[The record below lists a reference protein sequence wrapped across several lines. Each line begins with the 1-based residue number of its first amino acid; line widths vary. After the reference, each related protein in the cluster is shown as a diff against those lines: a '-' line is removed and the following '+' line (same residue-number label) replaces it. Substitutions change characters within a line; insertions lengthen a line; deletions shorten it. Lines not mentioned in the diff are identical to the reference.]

1 VAAPACA
8 VCHSTLDPLTY
19 PFTRYDGIIRNNYNP
34 NRLKNF
40 VRTDGPRVVEAPEA
54 GEIFGQKVANL
65 MEWSQVAA
73 NSDAFAQKVVWDYW
87 KLMVGREP
95 GPADQTEFT
104 LMWKGLKAQDKFNY
118 RTERMLHALVLTE
131 AYGRP

>member
-1 VAAPACA
+1 
-8 VCHSTLDPLTY
+8 
-19 PFTRYDGIIRNNYNP
+19 
-34 NRLKNF
+34 
-40 VRTDGPRVVEAPEA
+40 
-54 GEIFGQKVANL
+54 